1 MPSQRIH
8 HRIERGRATVWA
20 AFACADVVAEAV
32 SRRLRHE
39 IAEHLLDQA
48 AEPDGRG
55 DAAATPA
62 SIGLLFRL
70 IGRAIARRCRPM
82 LAADRAYD
90 RARAELRARRLH
102 RDQLA
107 GRLYDRLVEL
117 RRRFGRHAR
126 RCLGL
131 DGPTSRDP
139 VELDLQGFQAV
150 RLLSRPRLR
159 LPSDLPAVGPID
171 PVATSKELEPLCAE
185 LEEAIRAVY
194 RGQAR
199 VDGALFH
206 QRRAIEDFDALHA
219 DGARLLERI
228 LDAAGLPTVRD
239 LVRPGV
245 GRRGRPPK
253 VKPVDAYPDL
263 VALALSRCA
272 PQRGEVVK
280 EAPAAGPAS
289 AAEARSPEEQ
299 QSAAV
304 GDLREHPEGLSGVRS
319 VDSPLPEGSEKSEQ
333 GRRKPAAGG
342 EKTVHA
348 VHKPPAGQE
357 KIVRGV
363 RKPRTDGEKV
373 VQGVRKSSHSDISD
387 LLTAFTASPPIRGC
401 GHGRRS
407 RRSDGP
413 RRRRTGPE
421 RGERWSRDASA
432 LGRMRRAAVAWW
444 QRMGRAA

>member
-8 HRIERGRATVWA
+8 HRIERGHATVWA
-20 AFACADVVAEAV
+20 AFACADVVAEAL

-55 DAAATPA
+55 DAAAAPA

-90 RARAELRARRLH
+90 RARAELRARRQH
-102 RDQLA
+102 RDRLA

-117 RRRFGRHAR
+117 RRRFGKHAR
-126 RCLGL
+126 RHLGL

-139 VELDLQGFQAV
+139 VELGLQGFQAV
-150 RLLSRPRLR
+150 RLLGRPRLE
-159 LPSDLPAVGPID
+159 LPSDLPAGGPID

-194 RGQAR
+194 RGQAT

-206 QRRAIEDFDALHA
+206 QRRAIEDFDALYA

-253 VKPVDAYPDL
+253 MKPVDAYPDL

-272 PQRGEVVK
+272 PQREEVV
-280 EAPAAGPAS
+280 EETPAAHPAT
-289 AAEARSPEEQ
+289 AAEVRSQEEQ
-299 QSAAV
+299 RSAAV
-304 GDLREHPEGLSGVRS
+304 GGAREHPEDSSGVRS
-319 VDSPLPEGSEKSEQ
+319 VDSSLAEGSEKSEQ
-333 GRRKPAAGG
+333 GLRKPAAGG
-342 EKTVHA
+342 EKTVHV
-348 VHKPPAGQE
+348 VHKPPAEQE
-357 KIVRGV
+357 IIVCDLH
-363 RKPRTDGEKV
+363 KPRTEREKV
-373 VQGVRKSSHSDISD
+373 VQGVRKSINSDISD
-387 LLTAFTASPPIRGC
+387 LLTAFTAPPPIRGC
-401 GHGRRS
+401 GHGRGS

-413 RRRRTGPE
+413 RRRIGPE
-421 RGERWSRDASA
+421 RRERWSRDASA
-432 LGRMRRAAVAWW
+432 LGRMRRAAAAWW
-444 QRMGRAA
+444 KRMQRAA